1 MEKTTDDMSFQDC
14 MIYVC
19 DSMLDEGIDNRHK
32 WELRMAKSLGE
43 LKDIIEVMETIYNYP
58 VKSNEQIPKR

>member
-1 MEKTTDDMSFQDC
+1 MSFQDC

-19 DSMLDEGIDNRHK
+19 DSMLDEAIDNKHK
-32 WELRMAKSLGE
+32 WDLRMAKSLGE

-58 VKSNEQIPKR
+58 VSPKKNYPTYEE